1 MAGFVAAGLVRGDHP
16 QADMATALDG
26 PPDAQTTLLDV
37 RTPKEFAEGH
47 LPGAVNIPVD
57 DLRGRL
63 GELSK
68 DRRILA
74 YCQVGMRGYIATRI
88 LLQKGVDVANLGG
101 GSKTSMLLRSARGL
115 G

>member
-26 PPDAQTTLLDV
+26 PPNVQTILLDV

-68 DRRILA
+68 DRPILA

-88 LLQKGVDVANLGG
+88 LLQKGFDVANLGG
-101 GSKTSMLLRSARGL
+101 GYKTFLLLRAARGS
-115 G
+115 